1 MHQGVDQPE
10 EGTVAGRQV
19 SKAEPEVD
27 GHDGVMVDVKQR
39 HLAEFLPGDEAKLK
53 FWSRGYDIVK

>member
-10 EGTVAGRQV
+10 EGTVAGRQI

-53 FWSRGYDIVK
+53 F